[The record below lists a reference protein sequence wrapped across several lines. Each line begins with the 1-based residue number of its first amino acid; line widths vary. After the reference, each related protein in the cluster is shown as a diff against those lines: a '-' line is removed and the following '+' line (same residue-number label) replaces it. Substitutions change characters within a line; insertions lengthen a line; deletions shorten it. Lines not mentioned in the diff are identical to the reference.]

1 MSVGRQIDQ
10 ILKDVR
16 SATLAQNVIRQ
27 GKQNL
32 QYLVGAQIREVAQSI
47 TDQLFIYNVGN
58 VK

>member
-1 MSVGRQIDQ
+1 MNVGLQIDQ
-10 ILKDVR
+10 TLKDVR
-16 SATLAQNVIRQ
+16 STTLAQNVIRQ

-47 TDQLFIYNVGN
+47 TDQLFIYNVEN

>member
-1 MSVGRQIDQ
+1 MNVGLQIDQ
-10 ILKDVR
+10 TLKDVR

-47 TDQLFIYNVGN
+47 TDQLFIYNVEN